1 METRWPRGSD
11 STAGLVVPVLLLLL
25 AATVPGGQ
33 AQLAGLP
40 ALGCS
45 YDQGQQALLCSN
57 TTLDKVLT
65 SVRIFGTILNQT
77 LQPRSVAI
85 WDSQLPQLPF
95 FLGQF
100 NRSLS
105 TLRLVRCHTEH
116 VFPDAFSGLEQ
127 RLTTLDLSE
136 NSLFSV
142 PYALGTLRNLE
153 VLNLSRNSIAVL
165 RPGPVFSRTS
175 ALRVLDLSGN
185 LLGVDPQF
193 VTGAPEGDHA
203 ELSMKLAENLTTHDF
218 DVAPLAGSLERLL
231 LGANRLATVPEQLHR
246 RSFPRL
252 AELDLNDNA
261 LTTLP
266 DFGAALMPNLADF
279 SVRGN
284 QLETV
289 PFYSIPP
296 AESSVDLS
304 GNPLRCDCGALWL
317 RELQSDPAAAPRVRL
332 PPCASPEGYRGRSL
346 SSITPEALCWHGNQ
360 TRQFGY
366 RLRGFSEHAL
376 LALTSLENSLT
387 VTWSVANKGL
397 RWTLLYRKEGSSPY
411 LMTAHPR
418 GREGTHT
425 SGDEAVF
432 TDVIGGLQP
441 DTPYV
446 VCVGI
451 EQQSPAVPYLMDPK
465 KCHTGRTR
473 RHVQPATQLTT
484 SVVTVNLQVTSPLPH
499 QKKARTILLS
509 MKPSTKSVTVHWKVA
524 SAPKPS
530 KRSVLAKV
538 TEEQALPR
546 EWIILVRKFASH
558 NFTEIQI
565 SDSNGD
571 GKYNSTY
578 SYTVADLDDSTAYDI
593 CLIAMDSVLEDNMD
607 QIPGYTKEVPSHLLS
622 VAKADDGGLTMT
634 CKETMTKSSDKAIP
648 IKTIAVVTTVSTTT
662 TAFVVALIC
671 CCFPRKTFGNCF
683 RKVKNKLKPADAV
696 NRDSPEKDNSYH
708 SSDNSVKLLVPAHN
722 AAYEDTEPMVDS
734 RRQACNST
742 IRSRPRSLPETPHTP
757 PPPRSPPPPPPPPPP
772 PSTTQKSACLHYSPW
787 EDLTI
792 TRKPPR
798 RVKSEHFA
806 NSVPYLQPKPATPRD
821 ANYLSLTK
829 SHSTNED
836 SAYMTPVTAFAWGQ
850 GYLNSNCIQY
860 LDGKKVQVYSHG
872 SKTLPK
878 SCLRSSSRKRRAK
891 ANNFFQSRYS
901 PSVKKKER
909 EKTPPPIP
917 RSATTPRRDTIGRS
931 SQRLSFRTFGKGS
944 RDEGETRTSQTLP
957 RTKTDSSALLGPA
970 PVVGLGSTSSRPGT
984 ASDCEVFI
992 EHV

>member
-1 METRWPRGSD
+1 METRWPRGSAFVH
-11 STAGLVVPVLLLLL
+11 SLLLLL
-25 AATVPGGQ
+25 LVATHSGRT
-33 AQLAGLP
+33 QLAELP

-45 YDQGQQALLCSN
+45 YDHGQQALLCSN

-65 SVRIFGTILNQT
+65 SLRIFGTFLNQT
-77 LQPRSVAI
+77 LQPRSLAI

-100 NRSLS
+100 NRSLH
-105 TLRLVRCHTEH
+105 TLRLVRCHTQH
-116 VFPDAFSGLEQ
+116 IFPDAFAGLEQ

-136 NSLFSV
+136 NSLYSV
-142 PYALGTLRNLE
+142 PYALGTLRSLE

-165 RPGPVFSRTS
+165 RPGPVFSRMR
-175 ALRVLDLSGN
+175 ALRILDLSGN

-193 VTGAPEGDHA
+193 VTGARVAEGDHA
-203 ELSMKLAENLTTHDF
+203 ELSMKLAENLTAQDF

-246 RSFPRL
+246 QLFARL
-252 AELDLNDNA
+252 RELDLSDNA
-261 LTTLP
+261 LATLP
-266 DFGAALMPNLADF
+266 NFGAALTPNLTDF
-279 SVRGN
+279 SARNN
-284 QLETV
+284 QLEAV

-296 AESSVDLS
+296 AETNVDLT
-304 GNPLRCDCGALWL
+304 GNPMRCDCGALWL
-317 RELQSDPAAAPRVRL
+317 RELQSEPAPRVRL

-346 SSITPEALCWHGNQ
+346 SSITPEALCWHGNL
-360 TRQFGY
+360 TRLYGY
-366 RLRGFSEHAL
+366 RLRGFSEHSL
-376 LALTSLENSLT
+376 LALTSLETSLT

-397 RWTLLYRKEGSSPY
+397 RWTLLYRKENSSPY
-411 LMTAHPR
+411 MMTVHPR

-425 SGDEAVF
+425 TGDEAVF
-432 TDVIGGLQP
+432 TDIISGLQS
-441 DTPYV
+441 DTAYV

-451 EQQSPAVPYLMDPK
+451 QQQQPLVPYLMDPK
-465 KCHTGRTR
+465 KCHIGRTR
-473 RHVQPATQLTT
+473 RHAQPATQLTT

-499 QKKARTILLS
+499 HKKARTVLLAMRS
-509 MKPSTKSVTVHWKVA
+509 SIRSVTVRWKV
-524 SAPKPS
+524 SAVQGPS

-538 TEEQALPR
+538 TEDQVLPR
-546 EWIILVRKFASH
+546 EWVVLVRKFGSH

-571 GKYNSTY
+571 GRYNSTY
-578 SYTVADLDDSTAYDI
+578 SYTVADLDPSTAYDI
-593 CLIAMDSVLEDNMD
+593 CLIAMDSVLEDNME
-607 QIPGYTKEVPSHLLS
+607 QVPGYTKPVPSHLLS
-622 VAKADDGGLTMT
+622 AAKQDDGQLTMT
-634 CKETMTKSSDKAIP
+634 CKETTTKSANEPVP

-683 RKVKNKLKPADAV
+683 RKVKNKLKPADSV
-696 NRDSPEKDNSYH
+696 NRGTPEKDNSYH
-708 SSDNSVKLLVPAHN
+708 SSDNSVKLLVPVHN
-722 AAYEDTEPMVDS
+722 SAYEDTEPM
-734 RRQACNST
+734 
-742 IRSRPRSLPETPHTP
+742 
-757 PPPRSPPPPPPPPPP
+757 
-772 PSTTQKSACLHYSPW
+772 KSANLHYSPW

-798 RVKSEHFA
+798 RVKSEHFV
-806 NSVPYLQPKPATPRD
+806 NSVPYLQPKKTTTTPE
-821 ANYLSLTK
+821 ANYMSLTK

-836 SAYMTPVTAFAWGQ
+836 GAYMTPAAAFALGQ

-860 LDGKKVQVYSHG
+860 LDGKKVQVYSCG

-917 RSATTPRRDTIGRS
+917 RSSTTPRRDTIGRS
-931 SQRLSFRTFGKGS
+931 SQRLSFRTFGKSS
-944 RDEGETRTSQTLP
+944 RDEGETKTSQTLP
-957 RTKTDSSALLGPA
+957 RTKTDSSTLFGPA
-970 PVVGLGSTSSRPGT
+970 PGATVRSSSSRPGT